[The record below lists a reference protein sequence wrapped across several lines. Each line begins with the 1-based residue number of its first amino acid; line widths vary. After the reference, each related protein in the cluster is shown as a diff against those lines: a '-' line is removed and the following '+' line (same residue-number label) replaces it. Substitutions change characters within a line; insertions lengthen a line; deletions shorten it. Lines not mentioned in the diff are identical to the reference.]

1 MRSCEQAQ
9 NGGWQRGKR
18 TRDIRWRTGAG
29 KRGRGSWFSQES
41 LHTGCFGYRYFVN
54 SSSRFKTLRV
64 DKQPQ
69 TTKVFYHL
77 RLRCV
82 GGLSPPHRWFPGNWA
97 ARVKKEFPVLH
108 LHLSPLSSP
117 VLYHHWYLGW
127 HFNTHVKKLKAVRK
141 DVVLQGA
148 PSVLTRLKNKKKKKT
163 AKLLLR

>member
-1 MRSCEQAQ
+1 M
-9 NGGWQRGKR
+9 K
-18 TRDIRWRTGAG
+18 D
-29 KRGRGSWFSQES
+29 RGSKKRKRKLILPREPAHRMLWLSLFREQLVSVQNFES
-41 LHTGCFGYRYFVN
+41 RHAASNDQGFLPPETEMCGRPE
-54 SSSRFKTLRV
+54 S
-64 DKQPQ
+64 
-69 TTKVFYHL
+69 
-77 RLRCV
+77 
-82 GGLSPPHRWFPGNWA
+82 PHRWFLGNWA